1 MDILEQIIETKR
13 QELSFGKRR
22 SLKQALL
29 ASETGIIA
37 EFKRKSPSKGWIHA
51 DAFPEEVVPAY
62 AAAGAA
68 ALSIL
73 TDAQYFGG
81 SLDFIRRVRPLVD
94 IPILRKDFIIDP
106 YQLYQAREAG
116 ADAVLLIA
124 ACLSREACAAL
135 LAEAHRLGLEVLLE
149 VHSPEEL
156 DYITP
161 DVDVVG
167 VNNRHLGSFVTDVKT
182 SFKMIKR
189 VIPAEEPESPSPAS
203 ATPDEP
209 SASTTSIAS
218 PSIADPAPSFDDL
231 IGEPPARRKPHL
243 SLRLH
248 AASVNTV
255 SAGSSTVNMGKRTE
269 YYYGANIPD
278 GVVSSPVTENSDFYS
293 SDLSSNIINPVPVP
307 RAPTIPIS
315 FGVSVELSLSRH
327 WSLLSGLD
335 YTQRS
340 GYRVYERAPQ
350 SLTLHYL
357 GLPFEAHYI
366 FWPEGRFRV
375 YLGAGA
381 KVEKCFLATG
391 GEPLKDPFLFSLNVQ
406 AGADVRLFPGIR
418 LYLSP
423 VFSGYLTRSAYV
435 NSWDSKPQ
443 FSLRAGLSFDL

>member
-13 QELSFGKRR
+13 QELRFGKRR

-68 ALSIL
+68 ALSVL
-73 TDAQYFGG
+73 TDEQYFGG

-167 VNNRHLGSFVTDVKT
+167 VNNRHLGSFVTDVRT
-182 SFKMIKR
+182 SFDMAPLLAKALRRAEQELVFRQTCPKNNSCP
-189 VIPAEEPESPSPAS
+189 PAGEATGPVFVSESGIS
-203 ATPDEP
+203 
-209 SASTTSIAS
+209 
-218 PSIADPAPSFDDL
+218 DPATV
-231 IGEPPARRKPHL
+231 RQ
-243 SLRLH
+243 LRE
-248 AASVNTV
+248 A
-255 SAGSSTVNMGKRTE
+255 
-269 YYYGANIPD
+269 
-278 GVVSSPVTENSDFYS
+278 
-293 SDLSSNIINPVPVP
+293 
-307 RAPTIPIS
+307 
-315 FGVSVELSLSRH
+315 
-327 WSLLSGLD
+327 
-335 YTQRS
+335 
-340 GYRVYERAPQ
+340 GYRGFLMGENFMKQPDPGA
-350 SLTLHYL
+350 
-357 GLPFEAHYI
+357 A
-366 FWPEGRFRV
+366 
-375 YLGAGA
+375 LGA
-381 KVEKCFLATG
+381 FI
-391 GEPLKDPFLFSLNVQ
+391 Q
-406 AGADVRLFPGIR
+406 AL
-418 LYLSP
+418 
-423 VFSGYLTRSAYV
+423 
-435 NSWDSKPQ
+435 
-443 FSLRAGLSFDL
+443 